1 MFLNKNN
8 TKNTFIKSITVTL
21 SVTVMLFLIFA
32 SSSCTRKKDNLAD
45 KITNRDSLP
54 LLNTIGVES
63 LVSDSGVIRY
73 RILAGEWLIFDKA
86 EPSYWSFEK
95 KIHLERF
102 DSLLRIDAQIDAD
115 TAYFYDKN
123 SLWELRGNVKIVN
136 LKGST
141 FTTNLLYWNQQ
152 TEKVYSDEYIT
163 IEDGDNIFHG
173 IGFDADQRLEVY
185 TIRKPT
191 GIGYVDLNEAKKDSD
206 SINN

>member
-73 RILAGEWLIFDKA
+73 RILAGEWL
-86 EPSYWSFEK
+86 Y
-95 KIHLERF
+95 
-102 DSLLRIDAQIDAD
+102 
-115 TAYFYDKN
+115 
-123 SLWELRGNVKIVN
+123 
-136 LKGST
+136 
-141 FTTNLLYWNQQ
+141 
-152 TEKVYSDEYIT
+152 
-163 IEDGDNIFHG
+163 
-173 IGFDADQRLEVY
+173 QR
-185 TIRKPT
+185 
-191 GIGYVDLNEAKKDSD
+191 
-206 SINN
+206 